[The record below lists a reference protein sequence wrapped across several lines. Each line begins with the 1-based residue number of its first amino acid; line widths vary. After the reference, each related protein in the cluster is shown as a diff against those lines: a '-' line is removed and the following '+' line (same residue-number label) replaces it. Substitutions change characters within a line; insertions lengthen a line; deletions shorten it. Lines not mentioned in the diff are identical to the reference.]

1 MSIAYILSFIFFY
14 LALALIFYS
23 LCITGSEVDD
33 IIEKQNSQ
41 YWHIEYNT
49 QGGEQDAN

>member
-1 MSIAYILSFIFFY
+1 MSIAYILSFMFFY

-23 LCITGSEVDD
+23 ICITSEVDD
-33 IIEKQNSQ
+33 IMEKQNRQ
-41 YWHIEYNT
+41 YWHIEYDT